1 MFVLKYLPIPATF
14 SNFCSSENDIKI
26 TAQAPFATVDSLLT
40 QSLHAIE
47 GYSFFSSVHGAVK
60 EPLTRSSSRFFTARW
75 TWCLKCRLLRC
86 WWRTFPPVRPECWNQ
101 WRRLSSCQ
109 EDIFQWRV
117 LNYNFKHFFS
127 ETLIA
132 SQVALAEPGH
142 NVEAEQQWSAIL
154 QRSNKAPGSLVY

>member
-1 MFVLKYLPIPATF
+1 MNLVP
-14 SNFCSSENDIKI
+14 
-26 TAQAPFATVDSLLT
+26 QMPFAEVL
-40 QSLHAIE
+40 E
-47 GYSFFSSVHGAVK
+47 KNFS
-60 EPLTRSSSRFFTARW
+60 TRET
-75 TWCLKCRLLRC
+75 
-86 WWRTFPPVRPECWNQ
+86 
-101 WRRLSSCQ
+101 RLSSCQ